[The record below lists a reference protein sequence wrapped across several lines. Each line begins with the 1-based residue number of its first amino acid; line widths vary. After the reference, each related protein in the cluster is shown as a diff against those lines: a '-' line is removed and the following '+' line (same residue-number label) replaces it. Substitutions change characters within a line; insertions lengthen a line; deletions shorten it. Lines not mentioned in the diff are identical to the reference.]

1 MPHVIRQHYL
11 HIEVKGTEAEGLA
24 LQQRISHLCQDR
36 LYPALECV
44 FDACISQGQHIY
56 IERIDLDLGNFSL
69 AALEHKLPPA
79 VAEALEKLLRER
91 IAVIPPQTAQHS
103 LHHAFIFFLKNGS
116 LPWSFHLP
124 ENSSLEQMLLA
135 SWKEGTDNTEL
146 RQTLA
151 DSQARRRLVRQ
162 FSPTLLRQILLA
174 LLSSERTEQQEAAHP
189 AAAVFQ
195 EQLQQVSSALWEQT
209 FAHVVAQDYRNLAE
223 GIRAILPNAP
233 LAPATE
239 ALAEHFQEIP
249 TNTEKFAAAKAEM
262 TRKREEFSAAQQ
274 EEPRPA
280 TDISHDSAGYLQQ
293 DEEAPTNTEKFAA
306 AKAEMTRK
314 REEFS
319 AAQQEEPRPAADISH
334 DSAGYLQQDEEAPT
348 NTEKF
353 AAAKAEMTRKREEF
367 SADIA
372 PSQQRTAQEEEQNN
386 KKEPAPA
393 RDSRTATEAAQN
405 KKTAASPVSARPL
418 HRADQR
424 FSPASFPQ
432 QEHSEAAEGIYI
444 NNAGLVLLHPFL
456 PKFFENLSLTA
467 GKKLQQVERA
477 LCLLHFLAT
486 GQDTAPE
493 YELVLPKILCNVP
506 LLFPVE
512 THTALSAAEKEEA
525 LALLSAVIRHW
536 NALRNTS
543 PDGLRGTFFVRAGK
557 ISLRENDWLLQVEPQ
572 TWDILLE
579 QLPWGIGMIKL
590 PWMDRLLHV
599 EWI

>member
-239 ALAEHFQEIP
+239 ALAEHFQEI
-249 TNTEKFAAAKAEM
+249 
-262 TRKREEFSAAQQ
+262 
-274 EEPRPA
+274 
-280 TDISHDSAGYLQQ
+280 
-293 DEEAPTNTEKFAA
+293 PTNTEKFAA